1 MKKYLKIAFCILIF
15 GTSLI
20 PLFGTVI
27 GFDSL
32 NLDKSALS
40 PMPALIENNKINTK
54 YTSQFDDFYTDQFSF
69 RTYLITAY
77 NQIYAHLF
85 RQSGN
90 DNVIVGKEGFLYFA
104 ETLDDYL
111 KVNQL
116 SDYDLLRLNEVL
128 RIQQKYLQS
137 EGIESHFVIV
147 PNKATIYPEF
157 MPSFV
162 KPIGTQSNLDRISEM
177 NLNMSFIDLKEEL
190 MKQKSVSKE
199 WFYHRQDSHWNN
211 LGAVV
216 GYDQIM
222 KFLNKES
229 LGLTQQPS
237 VEKYDWQGDL
247 ARMYYPSKSTLDQQ
261 FYFKLPGQFTFTKAI
276 RTLEDLQ
283 IESVNAS
290 KEGSLF
296 MFRDSFANALI
307 PFISE
312 SFKQVNY
319 SRLFPYDYTKIDT
332 VRVEHLIIEIAERN
346 VNWLLQATPILPSTG
361 EAIEMD
367 ATSTISL
374 DLTVKQEKKSDL
386 FYLNA
391 RFIDQKMSEKITA
404 VRLLDGN
411 IGYEAFPIYQD
422 TDFEDEILELGFSIY
437 TKEELNPETMTVYVL
452 MDNQWFKINK

>member
-1 MKKYLKIAFCILIF
+1 MKKFLKITFCFLIF
-15 GTSLI
+15 GTALI

-27 GFDSL
+27 GVDSL

-40 PMPALIENNKINTK
+40 PMPALIENNKINAK

-85 RQSGN
+85 KQSGN
-90 DNVIVGKEGFLYFA
+90 DKVIVGKEGFLFFE
-104 ETLDDYL
+104 ETLNDYL
-111 KVNQL
+111 KVDQL

-128 RIQQKYLQS
+128 RIQQKYLQL
-137 EGIESHFVIV
+137 EGIESHFIIV

-157 MPSFV
+157 MLSLV
-162 KPIGTQSNLDRISEM
+162 KPIGSQSNLERISEM
-177 NLNMSFIDLKEEL
+177 ELNMSFIDLKEEL
-190 MKQKSVSKE
+190 IKQKMISANLL
-199 WFYHRQDSHWNN
+199 YHHQDSHWNN
-211 LGAVV
+211 IGAAI
-216 GYDQIM
+216 GYDLIM

-229 LGLTQQPS
+229 LVLTQQPYENI
-237 VEKYDWQGDL
+237 VDWQGDL
-247 ARMYYPSKSTLDQQ
+247 ARMLYPSKSTLDQQ
-261 FYFKLPGQFTFTKAI
+261 FYFKLPSQFTFTKAI

-312 SFKQVNY
+312 SFEQVNY

-332 VRVEHLIIEIAERN
+332 ERLEHLIIEIAERN
-346 VNWLLQATPILPSTG
+346 VNWLLQATPILQAIG
-361 EAIEMD
+361 EEISITE
-367 ATSTISL
+367 TSTVSL
-374 DLTVKQEKKSDL
+374 DITVDQEKKSDL

-391 RFIDQKMSEKITA
+391 RFMDQKISEKITA
-404 VRLLDGN
+404 VRLMDGSTV
-411 IGYEAFPIYQD
+411 YEVFPIYQD
-422 TDFEDEILELGFSIY
+422 TDFEDEILEKGFSIY
-437 TKEELNPETMTVYVL
+437 TKEELNPDTMTVYVF
-452 MDNQWFKINK
+452 MNNEWFKVE